1 MFKRIKLRKK
11 TSGSSVTSE
20 QKKYRKHIRI
30 RKILLYAVLVV
41 SFFVVLVK
49 NFGIYKA
56 NYKERLMPQ
65 IRRAVIQVAQII
77 PQLEESEAA
86 LRKVCDQMMNSWDRM
101 AADGLLQEGDYYI
114 PDTEAKLEQFVG
126 STLSWMDRVTKLKV
140 GRDELQIQIMTISR
154 WEINLGIRFMNS
166 VCC

>member
-30 RKILLYAVLVV
+30 RKILLYAVLVI
-41 SFFVVLVK
+41 SFFVVFSE
-49 NFGIYKA
+49 NFTIYKA
-56 NYKERLMPQ
+56 NYKARLMPQ

-101 AADGLLQEGDYYI
+101 AADWLLQEGD
-114 PDTEAKLEQFVG
+114 
-126 STLSWMDRVTKLKV
+126 
-140 GRDELQIQIMTISR
+140 
-154 WEINLGIRFMNS
+154 
-166 VCC
+166 